1 MEMPKNELENGIGER
16 KGTKMESGA
25 EVSLCLY
32 ASFCSAFVCLC
43 VCAFFIFFLNLF
55 VLDWMTRTLEASMDC
70 VSDIF
75 DFAEEGCHN
84 AFYGRVTINI

>member
-1 MEMPKNELENGIGER
+1 MKMENGIGER

-32 ASFCSAFVCLC
+32 ASFCSAFVCAAVC
-43 VCAFFIFFLNLF
+43 VFFFFKF
-55 VLDWMTRTLEASMDC
+55 VCVDWMTTTLEASMDY

-75 DFAEEGCHN
+75 YFAEEGCHN